1 LEISAPGGGAF
12 NAYLAIPE
20 CGAGPGLVVLQ
31 EIFGVNDS
39 IKAVARHFAEEGY
52 TVLAPDLFWR
62 LEPGISLGYSE
73 TEMQKAVD
81 LYRRFNTSLAVEDIM
96 TTADTLVGLEECSG
110 GVGVLGFCLGGTLAV
125 SAAVDSRINAAVAYY
140 PVGLQDMNKL
150 PAVTG
155 PTVIHFGAQDPMCPP
170 EARERIQ
177 DQYADNPFVKCYVYP
192 EAGHAFYNGDRA
204 EYSGS
209 ASGMSLTRTLELL
222 RKSLGPRYDLSELW
236 DQHTMQEFLFRSAD
250 GTIATMVDEPYVN
263 HVPTLTGGVGK
274 KELHHFYKNYFVD
287 INDETLTFTLVSR
300 TVGVDRVVDEMVI
313 EFRHNRMID
322 YLLPGVAPTGCDVRL
337 PMVAIVSF
345 RGNRIFHEHIYWDH
359 ASLLAQVGLLDTVS
373 LPVSGAEQADKV
385 LDKTSVPSNEMMTTW
400 QAP

>member
-1 LEISAPGGGAF
+1 
-12 NAYLAIPE
+12 
-20 CGAGPGLVVLQ
+20 
-31 EIFGVNDS
+31 
-39 IKAVARHFAEEGY
+39 
-52 TVLAPDLFWR
+52 
-62 LEPGISLGYSE
+62 
-73 TEMQKAVD
+73 
-81 LYRRFNTSLAVEDIM
+81 
-96 TTADTLVGLEECSG
+96 
-110 GVGVLGFCLGGTLAV
+110 
-125 SAAVDSRINAAVAYY
+125 
-140 PVGLQDMNKL
+140 
-150 PAVTG
+150 
-155 PTVIHFGAQDPMCPP
+155 
-170 EARERIQ
+170 
-177 DQYADNPFVKCYVYP
+177 
-192 EAGHAFYNGDRA
+192 
-204 EYSGS
+204 
-209 ASGMSLTRTLELL
+209 
-222 RKSLGPRYDLSELW
+222 
-236 DQHTMQEFLFRSAD
+236 MQEFLFRSAD